1 MCKRVKKNKEFAKD
15 LNSDLIVPDVVGET
29 ETPLIGTSGGD
40 KSGEDVDFGEFY
52 RFAEITGETAKQ
64 VKEDCVLYR
73 VKKIMERLG
82 KVVSGVNATDKDF
95 RAMLSN
101 AHTLNLGQITVSPAY
116 ISSIK
121 RQFKQGADEYKV
133 GVIIDF
139 PFGESL
145 FKTKLNDLHS
155 AIQADADEVTVV
167 LPSMLVSGDY
177 TAFKKQAKKIGDVK
191 HCTGIAVSVSDFT
204 EEQIKAVFKAVE
216 KTNLDYVTLL
226 FGATDM
232 TTLREKLGCISKH
245 KGHKRVKILASVKS
259 VAGVSEVLKSG
270 VDELLTPYADKIGEK
285 LVEDF
290 HLKNVELV
298 R

>member
-1 MCKRVKKNKEFAKD
+1 MCKRLKKNKESGQNVKY
-15 LNSDLIVPDVVGET
+15 DLIVPDVVGET
-29 ETPLIGTSGGD
+29 ETPLIGARAGD
-40 KSGEDVDFGEFY
+40 KNGEGVDFGEFY
-52 RFAEITGETAKQ
+52 RLAEITGETAEQ
-64 VKEDCVLYR
+64 VKEDCVFYR

-95 RAMLSN
+95 RVMLSN
-101 AHTLNLGQITVSPAY
+101 ARTLNLGQITVSPAY

-121 RQFKQGADEYKV
+121 RQFKQGADGYKV

-145 FKTKLNDLHS
+145 FKTKMSDLHS

-167 LPSMLVSGDY
+167 LPSMLISGDY
-177 TAFKKQAKKIGDVK
+177 AAFKKQAKKIGDVK
-191 HCTGIAVSVSDFT
+191 HCTGIGVSVSDLT
-204 EEQIKAVFKAVE
+204 DEQIKSVFKAVE

-232 TTLREKLGCISKH
+232 TTLKEKLGAISKY
-245 KGHKRVKILASVKS
+245 KGHKRVKILASVRS

-270 VDELLTPYADKIGEK
+270 VDEILTPYADKIGEK